1 MTLEAATTVAVA
13 RGSREEVCGV
23 MKEWVK
29 PELRIVVLSEVESIA
44 DVDVAYA
51 TFCSALTVDM

>member
-1 MTLEAATTVAVA
+1 
-13 RGSREEVCGV
+13 

-44 DVDVAYA
+44 DLDVAYA
-51 TFCSALTVDM
+51 TFCSAASADL

>member
-1 MTLEAATTVAVA
+1 
-13 RGSREEVCGV
+13 

-51 TFCSALTVDM
+51 TFCTALTIDL